1 VDEWPEPDQQRP
13 SPWPATLLAIVGGLL
28 AVLSIRLEHAAVD
41 FGACACLLMSWRLS
55 GSLGRNG
62 LLDHPLARP
71 VTQKLLLA
79 FAILTGLIG
88 VLRVVRGG

>member
-1 VDEWPEPDQQRP
+1 MDEWPEPDQQRP

-88 VLRVVRGG
+88 VLRVVKGG